1 MSGNNNYYIN
11 WHIVSFR
18 QFRCCHGSRTNK
30 FSSEHVLY
38 FNFFGAFFGSMFYAK
53 TNYIGITCIFL
64 DLTGWVFYLAT
75 SFIDL
80 TIAVGTIGTS
90 FFLL

>member
-1 MSGNNNYYIN
+1 
-11 WHIVSFR
+11 
-18 QFRCCHGSRTNK
+18 
-30 FSSEHVLY
+30 
-38 FNFFGAFFGSMFYAK
+38 MFYAK